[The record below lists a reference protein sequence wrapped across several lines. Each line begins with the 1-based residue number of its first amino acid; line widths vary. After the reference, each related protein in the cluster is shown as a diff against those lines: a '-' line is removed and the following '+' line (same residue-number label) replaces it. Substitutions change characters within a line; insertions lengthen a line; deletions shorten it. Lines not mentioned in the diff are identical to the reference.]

1 MARNRNKRT
10 ITGNDSIQLTDQVL
24 LLDVS
29 AGAFQLDL
37 PDAMSVGVEV
47 GHRIYLIPFVGDITT
62 NNVTLVPAVGD
73 FTTVSGGANMV
84 LDSDTVKVL
93 ELMENQDWTLVVG
106 ENGTSTGGI
115 PLEGRNIY
123 VSTLGNDSS
132 GETGNPNKPFK
143 TIAAAHA
150 LAVTLNPLLTDPVY
164 ILLYDGTFN
173 EDVTLTTS
181 FIYLRAVKVGSL
193 LFDRQ
198 NPGLST
204 TYVPG
209 TLPEEAQ
216 QAVGGWTLL
225 DDFSDYTGVNFS
237 IGGETWVGTDA
248 YAGAPFTYGPVS
260 FFDPE
265 TMFDNFIANFNANN
279 TQGLIAHYNLGDLRI
294 DTGFYNYSL
303 DGITITTDGSEA
315 PNYASKNGIVC
326 NISDP
331 TKIIGE
337 EVSPT
342 EGGVSSVAF
351 ISGSG
356 TPTFTRG
363 AFIDGALIVES
374 GVVTLVEG
382 VDCQSIY
389 LKGVVTG
396 SSFKNLNVYAE
407 ITADGV
413 DANSWYDV
421 HAPSFFETKDT
432 LGTYTLCSGGDYAF
446 SGKATADGVYRN
458 NVCKNFGYGL
468 KSLTGVFIGN
478 EGDDF
483 CFGRAEA
490 GAFHSGDYIE
500 NVGKNYCFSPE
511 KHQNAVLLRNTG
523 IDFCFG
529 YIDNAMLTRI
539 LNGVNVIECTVTTM
553 IGCEMRNE
561 GFGYSEGN
569 GGSEYILGAVCIF
582 RDCSARSKG
591 FLVADVQ
598 GKITK
603 VSGATSTYTN
613 CSVLASSQGGFLCAI
628 NSGAV
633 IDVVAITFIN
643 CSKNTGIS
651 FGSTTSDGSLI
662 ATNVRFQGC
671 QGQRIMEFGGTTPY
685 NLTDVAYIGCLG
697 SQRLFNNTSSSP
709 LLSFTR
715 VLVQD
720 CTADNFFGLNATSVA
735 AVKDITFQNITHR
748 SVSQQLFSLSPFP
761 FKLFDTKFKTTGFA
775 APLTVANGAIV
786 TGCVII
792 AGGGGAESIAA
803 ITPVT
808 AKIWLNSFNKPM
820 SSNITTP
827 SPTFF
832 NLIEPNM
839 DI

>member
-1 MARNRNKRT
+1 MSGGYQSD
-10 ITGNDSIQLTDQVL
+10 IIGGSGNVL
-24 LLDVS
+24 LD
-29 AGAFQLDL
+29 G
-37 PDAMSVGVEV
+37 
-47 GHRIYLIPFVGDITT
+47 
-62 NNVTLVPAVGD
+62 N
-73 FTTVSGGANMV
+73 
-84 LDSDTVKVL
+84 
-93 ELMENQDWTLVVG
+93 
-106 ENGTSTGGI
+106 
-115 PLEGRNIY
+115 NIY
-123 VSTLGNDSS
+123 VSTLGDDAT
-132 GETGNPNKPFK
+132 GEVGSLSQPFK
-143 TIAAAHA
+143 TITAAIV
-150 LAVTLNPLLTDPVY
+150 LAIAQAPTLANPIFITLL
-164 ILLYDGTFN
+164 DGTYT
-173 EDVTLTTS
+173 EDVTIANS
-181 FIYLRAVKVGSL
+181 FIYIRASKTGAL
-193 LFDRQ
+193 LFDRN
-198 NPGLST
+198 NPGLSA
-204 TYVPG
+204 TYNAG

-216 QAVGGWTLL
+216 QAVGGWTALESF
-225 DDFSDYTGVNFS
+225 DDYTGVNFT

-265 TMFDNFIANFNANN
+265 TMFDNFIDNFNTNN
-279 TQGLIAHYNLGDLRI
+279 TQGLIAHYNLGDLRV
-294 DTGFYNYSL
+294 DTGFYNFSE

-315 PNYASKNGIVC
+315 PNFASKNGIAC
-326 NISDP
+326 NINDP
-331 TKIIGE
+331 TKIVAGLGE

-342 EGGVSSVAF
+342 EGGTSPVAF

-356 TPTFTRG
+356 TPTITRG
-363 AFIDGALIVES
+363 VFIEGTLIVEP

-382 VDCQSIY
+382 FDCQSIY

-407 ITADGV
+407 ITADGL
-413 DANSWYDV
+413 DANSWFDV

-432 LGTYTLCSGGDYAF
+432 LGSYLFCSGSDYAF
-446 SGKATADGVYRN
+446 SGKATADGNYTNCVS
-458 NVCKNFGYGL
+458 KDFGFGL
-468 KSLTGVFIGN
+468 KSTGGVFKECIGN
-478 EGDDF
+478 NF
-483 CFGRAEA
+483 CFGRAES
-490 GAFHSGDYIE
+490 GAIHSGDYVE
-500 NVGKNYCFSPE
+500 CVGNDFCFSPE
-511 KHQNAVLLRNTG
+511 KHQNAVLLRCIGN
-523 IDFCFG
+523 DFCFG

-539 LNGVNVIECTVTTM
+539 PNGVNVIECTVTTM

-582 RDCSARSKG
+582 RDCSARIKG

-633 IDVVAITFIN
+633 VGVVAITFIN

-662 ATNVRFQGC
+662 ATNIRFQGC
-671 QGQRIMEFGGTTPY
+671 QGQRIMEFGGTTAY

-697 SQRLFNNTSSSP
+697 SLRLFNNTSSSP

-715 VLVQD
+715 VLIQD

-761 FKLFDTKFKTTGFA
+761 FKLIDTKFKTTGFA
-775 APLTVANGAIV
+775 APLTIAEGAIV
-786 TGCVII
+786 TGCIII

-803 ITPVT
+803 NTPVN
-808 AKIWLNSFNKPM
+808 AKIWLNSFNQPL

-827 SPTFF
+827 SGTFI
-832 NLIEPNM
+832 NLIDPNM